1 MFDKLSKKL
10 PAHIKLLFKLYGL
23 NLMVFFI
30 IRLLFYY
37 YNQSSDLGNVPF
49 SEKAMAFRM
58 GLEFDTAV
66 YCWIAFFPTL
76 LWSIAYFFNQKRFY
90 TIGYYGFLAL
100 QLLYH
105 LICIA
110 DIPYFKQFGNHLNKG
125 AFLWS
130 ESPDFAVGVIFGSF
144 SYWGFFIVFF
154 ITTYIFVF
162 ISKKQFSE
170 FKIQI
175 VKQQKP
181 RWYFSLLAF
190 ILLGLTVTLGAR
202 GRTSDRSS
210 LHEGLSIVSQNNF
223 INQIAIN
230 ANFTFWKTV
239 LYNKNKKPYTEPKN
253 IDECIAFTRNYLGIT
268 SPYEKTINR
277 EIIDTSKTKTKYN
290 IVIVVME
297 SMSVFKMGYYGGK
310 NLTPQL
316 DKLNKESLFFNN
328 FFSSGIH
335 TFNGLFSTTT
345 GHMSVYDEK
354 SMKSYV
360 KTPFNGLGPLLTN
373 EGYETYFYT
382 THDPHF
388 DNMEGFFKLNKFKH
402 FISEYDFDHSLSESS
417 LGVPDHILLD
427 KMIETTNNRKSS
439 APFLSVVMTASDHGP
454 WRIPKDIPF
463 KPNGETPQDNCTM
476 YADWSIGRF
485 IDQVKKEPWYDNTI
499 FIFLGDHGLSMGHTY
514 EMPLSYNHIPCIIHQ
529 PKLFKADTISSP
541 CYQPDIPATVMG
553 IIGANYSN
561 QTFGINI
568 LKEKHPY
575 VVFSADDKIGCVDNQ
590 GYYYYKTL
598 ANGETYLRNYKNL
611 DPINYKTQFKQ
622 KADSMEKNM
631 MQIYESA
638 NYFIRKNNFLYE

>member
-1 MFDKLSKKL
+1 MFKKLSNKL
-10 PAHIKLLFKLYGL
+10 PAHIKLLFKLYSL
-23 NLMVFFI
+23 NLVIFFI

-37 YNQSSDLGNVPF
+37 HNQSSDLENVPF
-49 SEKAMAFRM
+49 FEKVMAFRM

-66 YCWIAFFPTL
+66 FSWIAFFPSL
-76 LWSIAYFFNQKRFY
+76 IWSIAYFFNHKLLY
-90 TIGYYGFLAL
+90 KIGFYGFLFL
-100 QLLYH
+100 QLVYH
-105 LICIA
+105 FIGVA
-110 DIPYFKQFGNHLNKG
+110 NIPYFKQFGTHLNKG

-130 ESPDFAVGVIFGSF
+130 ESPSFAVGVIFGSF

-154 ITTYIFVF
+154 MTTYLFFKIT
-162 ISKKQFSE
+162 SKQFSN
-170 FKIQI
+170 FKNQI
-175 VKQQKP
+175 ESEKQPK
-181 RWYFSLLAF
+181 WYFSLIVFVL
-190 ILLGLTVTLGAR
+190 IGVTVTLGAR
-202 GRTSDRSS
+202 GRTSDRSA

-223 INQIAIN
+223 VNQIAIN
-230 ANFTFWKTV
+230 PNFTFWKTV
-239 LYNKNKKPYTEPKN
+239 LYNKNKKNYIEPKN
-253 IDECIAFTRNYLGIT
+253 IDDDIAFTRNYLGIKT
-268 SPYEKTINR
+268 PFEKNISR
-277 EIIDTSKTKTKYN
+277 KIIDTSNSKTKYN

-310 NLTPQL
+310 NLTPHL
-316 DKLNKESLFFNN
+316 DKLNKESVFFNT

-345 GHMSVYDEK
+345 GHISMYDEK

-360 KTPFNGLGPLLTN
+360 KAPFDGLGPLLS
-373 EGYETYFYT
+373 EQGYETYFYT

-388 DNMEGFFKLNKFKH
+388 DNMEGFFKLNKFEH

-427 KMIETTNNRKSS
+427 KLIETTNNRKNNK
-439 APFLSVVMTASDHGP
+439 PFLSVLMTASDHGP
-454 WRIPKDIPF
+454 WKIPTDINY
-463 KPNGETPQDNCTM
+463 KPNGETPQENCTL

-485 IDQVKKEPWYDNTI
+485 MDQVKKLPWYNNTV
-499 FIFLGDHGLSMGHTY
+499 FMFLGDHGLSMGHTY
-514 EMPLSYNHIPCIIHQ
+514 EMPLSYNHVPFIIHQ

-553 IIGANYSN
+553 IIGANYAN
-561 QTFGINI
+561 KTFGINI
-568 LKEKHPY
+568 LKEQHPY

-598 ANGETYLRNYKNL
+598 SNGEQYLRKYKNL
-611 DPINYKTQFKQ
+611 DPINYKILLKQ

-638 NYFIRKNNFLYE
+638 NYFIRKNHFMYE